1 MKVILEDVGT
11 SISIR
16 TGRGHQV
23 VVEAEEASNR
33 TTHSKSILITTKGVL
48 SFRLPAVKHTTKVRN
63 TSNLKA
69 RQLMSKNKTLHP
81 RRKTRPRS

>member
-48 SFRLPAVKHTTKVRN
+48 SFRLPAVKHTTKEKVRN
-63 TSNLKA
+63 SGNLKA

-81 RRKTRPRS
+81 